1 MANTNTSQNIY
12 YADVPTL
19 MKIPGMDMKVAIALS
34 EAGKQVQTL
43 TQQMADVQIQLEEY
57 ASRLF
62 VTNTNQGG

>member
-1 MANTNTSQNIY
+1 MANSSQNIY

-19 MKIPGMDMKVAIALS
+19 MKIPGMDQKVAIALS

-43 TQQMADVQIQLEEY
+43 TQQVADIQIQLEEY